1 MAVTFCLALYSLTT
15 LPFLREIFSIPAAFG
30 WSQWI
35 VAAGL
40 AVIAV
45 IGMEILKSIK
55 GVFEQH

>member
-1 MAVTFCLALYSLTT
+1 LTT

-45 IGMEILKSIK
+45 ICMEILKSIK
-55 GVFEQH
+55 GVFEKH

>member
-15 LPFLREIFSIPAAFG
+15 LPFLREIFSIPASFG
-30 WSQWI
+30 WSQWV

-45 IGMEILKSIK
+45 ICMEILKSIK
-55 GVFEQH
+55 GVFEKH